1 MSKPI
6 LLSDGA
12 GKLFGLGDD
21 NTVLGL
27 GFIADIPHLTLTVAD
42 LTHDEDG
49 EPTAVTL
56 EGTTLANVEVTITL
70 DDTTLGSVTS
80 DDNGYFTYDVSS
92 DVVAVG
98 TYTASITVDDETITA
113 SAVVSEA
120 KDEHPF
126 LEYYITVMASGVRN
140 NIGQLINNQLN
151 LLSTY
156 AILKQQGKL
165 DVLKAYVMEN
175 TTGAFSKSNFLRQL
189 STISLISPDLA
200 KELCA
205 LYDELTDSDTEDTV
219 CTTINKHRHLSPQER
234 MAIYMRIRDRYTTNL
249 N

>member
-1 MSKPI
+1 
-6 LLSDGA
+6 
-12 GKLFGLGDD
+12 
-21 NTVLGL
+21 
-27 GFIADIPHLTLTVAD
+27 
-42 LTHDEDG
+42 
-49 EPTAVTL
+49 
-56 EGTTLANVEVTITL
+56 
-70 DDTTLGSVTS
+70 LGSVTS

-98 TYTASITVDDETITA
+98 TYTASITVDDEAITA
-113 SAVVSEA
+113 SVVVSEA

-189 STISLISPDLA
+189 STVSLISPDL
-200 KELCA
+200 
-205 LYDELTDSDTEDTV
+205 
-219 CTTINKHRHLSPQER
+219 
-234 MAIYMRIRDRYTTNL
+234 
-249 N
+249 